1 MHRRTLAIP
10 LLVAL
15 SLLPSHAAHAVGPN
29 GLLELKVSGPPVYIA
44 AADRPDVTATSIG
57 LGPDYNPSITPQAL
71 YQVTDILIHNAG
83 SAPFAYAPGDFT
95 LRNEFT
101 GKVYAPDQ
109 SNPDIQGIALAAGVL
124 PPGGTVEGAVSY
136 TVGFYDDVFTV
147 RWSHSPF
154 IVPSS

>member
-1 MHRRTLAIP
+1 MSP
-10 LLVAL
+10 
-15 SLLPSHAAHAVGPN
+15 VG
-29 GLLELKVSGPPVYIA
+29 VPVIA
-44 AADRPDVTATSIG
+44 QREFRSNV
-57 LGPDYNPSITPQAL
+57 
-71 YQVTDILIHNAG
+71 VVV
-83 SAPFAYAPGDFT
+83 
-95 LRNEFT
+95 FT